1 MLFFVFKQKTAYEM
15 RISDWSSDVCSSDLK
30 NQYRI
35 RLDAPVDE
43 GTLSSAVLFIA
54 ERVETLMG
62 IWGIGLVPT
71 GERDPYGLRR
81 AALGL
86 ISAFEQLNAGGY
98 LKINDSDTLRL
109 PDLLTFTAGTFKPGV
124 LDDSTAAQVQ
134 AFIYERYRNQL
145 NNDFDRNVVDAVLTL
160 EPALHQVQARIQ
172 DRAEERS
179 VGKEGVSTCRCRWA
193 PKQ

>member
-43 GTLSSAVLFIA
+43 GTLSPAVLFIS

-81 AALGL
+81 AAMGL
-86 ISAFEQLNAGGY
+86 ISALVQLNAGGY
-98 LKINDSDTLRL
+98 PKINDTDTLRL
-109 PDLLTFTAGTFKPGV
+109 PDQQMFTTGTYTPAV
-124 LDDSTAAQVQ
+124 LAHSTPAPVPPPTPQ
-134 AFIYERYRNQL
+134 IEPNQL
-145 NNDFDRNVVDAVLTL
+145 
-160 EPALHQVQARIQ
+160 Q
-172 DRAEERS
+172 
-179 VGKEGVSTCRCRWA
+179 
-193 PKQ
+193 

>member
-1 MLFFVFKQKTAYEM
+1 MVAEFPELQGVMGAYYAVADGEPA
-15 RISDWSSDVCSSDLK
+15 DVVLALK

-86 ISAFEQLNAGGY
+86 ISR
-98 LKINDSDTLRL
+98 S
-109 PDLLTFTAGTFKPGV
+109 
-124 LDDSTAAQVQ
+124 
-134 AFIYERYRNQL
+134 
-145 NNDFDRNVVDAVLTL
+145 
-160 EPALHQVQARIQ
+160 
-172 DRAEERS
+172 EERR
-179 VGKEGVSTCRCRWA
+179 VGKECVSTCRSGWA
-193 PKQ
+193 PYN

>member
-109 PDLLTFTAGTFKPGV
+109 PDRSEEHTSELQSLMRT
-124 LDDSTAAQVQ
+124 S
-134 AFIYERYRNQL
+134 Y
-145 NNDFDRNVVDAVLTL
+145 AVFCL
-160 EPALHQVQARIQ
+160 
-172 DRAEERS
+172 
-179 VGKEGVSTCRCRWA
+179 K
-193 PKQ
+193 KKK

>member
-54 ERVETLMG
+54 ERVETLIG

-86 ISAFEQLNAGGY
+86 ISAFEQLRAGGY
-98 LKINDSDTLRL
+98 LDDRDASGVTL
-109 PDLLTFTAGTFKPGV
+109 PELLAFALGTFTTDGLSA
-124 LDDSTAAQVQ
+124 STVP
-134 AFIYERYRNQL
+134 EDRKSTRL
-145 NNDFDRNVVDAVLTL
+145 NSS
-160 EPALHQVQARIQ
+160 H
-172 DRAEERS
+172 
-179 VGKEGVSTCRCRWA
+179 
-193 PKQ
+193 

>member
-86 ISAFEQLNAGGY
+86 ISAFEQLRAGGY
-98 LKINDSDTLRL
+98 LDDRDASGFTL
-109 PDLLTFTAGTFKPGV
+109 PDLLAFSLGTFTTAGQIGRDTV
-124 LDDSTAAQVQ
+124 
-134 AFIYERYRNQL
+134 
-145 NNDFDRNVVDAVLTL
+145 
-160 EPALHQVQARIQ
+160 
-172 DRAEERS
+172 
-179 VGKEGVSTCRCRWA
+179 
-193 PKQ
+193 